1 MAIKYHVCVYE
12 IQCEENMARLVV
24 NMKNEFSIQCVKNF
38 KITIL
43 CSLILVRFN
52 LFFPLMLPS
61 VFVYS

>member
-12 IQCEENMARLVV
+12 IQCEENMTRLVV

-43 CSLILVRFN
+43 CNLILVRFN
-52 LFFPLMLPS
+52 LFFSL
-61 VFVYS
+61 